1 MLLENKI
8 AIVTGGSRGIGYAT
22 VEAFIKEGARVVLC
36 ASRQETA
43 QTAVDKLKEAYAD
56 AAVEGIW
63 PDLSD
68 YSAVK

>member
-36 ASRQETA
+36 ASRQ
-43 QTAVDKLKEAYAD
+43 
-56 AAVEGIW
+56 
-63 PDLSD
+63 
-68 YSAVK
+68 